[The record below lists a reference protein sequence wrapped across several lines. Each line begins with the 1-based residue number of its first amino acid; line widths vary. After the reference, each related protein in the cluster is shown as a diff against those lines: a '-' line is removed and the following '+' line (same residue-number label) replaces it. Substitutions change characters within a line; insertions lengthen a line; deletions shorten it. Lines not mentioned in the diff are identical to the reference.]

1 MSNGP
6 LPNLGEA
13 LTPIFN
19 RLTPD
24 ERPVFVALAERLSAV
39 RYRSWAAEPTLA
51 AHRAALLACA
61 AREEE
66 IAGRVEALFA
76 GAEAMQREIRAR
88 NPELGDINRDL
99 FAGRPVVEQMAI
111 QSSGERI
118 GMATWQLLAAQEKDA
133 SRRQTLLS
141 CVPLEEE
148 SARAL
153 DAVLAATGVLAYE
166 LSVVRVFVT
175 DWARAIAFYSD
186 TLGMQTT
193 FRSDA
198 TGWAQ
203 LATGGVQLA
212 LERANPADPESREL
226 VGRFAAVS
234 LRVSDIWTTHRVLAA
249 RGVEFVSPPEKQP
262 WGGVL
267 AHLRDPDGNVLTLL
281 GGA

>member
-6 LPNLGEA
+6 LPNLGAA

-24 ERPVFVALAERLSAV
+24 EQPVFVALAERLSAV
-39 RYRSWAAEPTLA
+39 RYRGWAAEPTLA
-51 AHRAALLACA
+51 PQRGALLACA

-66 IAGRVEALFA
+66 IAGRVEALFP
-76 GAEAMQREIRAR
+76 GAEAKQLEIQAR
-88 NPELGDINRDL
+88 NPELGDVNRDL

-153 DAVLAATGVLAYE
+153 DAILAATGVLAYE

-175 DWARAIAFYSD
+175 DWARAIGFYTD
-186 TLGMQTT
+186 TLGMQAT
-193 FRSDA
+193 FRSDEM
-198 TGWAQ
+198 GWAQ
-203 LATGGVQLA
+203 LATGGAQLA
-212 LERANPADPESREL
+212 LERANPADLESREL

-234 LRVSDIWTTHRVLAA
+234 LRVSDISTTHRVLAA
-249 RGVEFVSPPEKQP
+249 RGVEFVSAPEKQP

-267 AHLRDPDGNVLTLL
+267 AHFRDPDGNVLTLL
-281 GGA
+281 GNP